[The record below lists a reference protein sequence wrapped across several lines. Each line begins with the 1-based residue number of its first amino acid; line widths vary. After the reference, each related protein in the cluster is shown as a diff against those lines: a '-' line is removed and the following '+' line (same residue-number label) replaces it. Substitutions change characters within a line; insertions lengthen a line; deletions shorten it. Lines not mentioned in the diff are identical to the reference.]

1 MFLLKIVIL
10 YINTIILKL
19 KNNSESVISIISRV
33 ITAGSFYVLT
43 FLSSRH
49 FNPEDFANWSLF
61 ITCINLLPL
70 LNFGISTGLVNRIA
84 FNNSSTN
91 VSYKENIL
99 IVNASL
105 KVQIIISIFLGV
117 IVFILM
123 SINSIKSIKI
133 ILENKLS
140 IFILLTSLPFQFY
153 SSILYSYKKIN
164 LANYISI
171 FQNIFLLLV
180 AFLIFGYSG
189 SLNIFILY
197 YSLAYTSLQIISF
210 VYSLIVNNINIL
222 YSFRDIKYIS
232 IISIQSVSFWGMSFF
247 SNILSTAQVFFV
259 SFLFGIQA
267 VPNFFLFQRLFSII
281 NTFHLAFLSP
291 YTVRFIELSS
301 NFKWRDLKFLLN
313 SLVIK
318 FTLGLYMTLGLTI
331 YFFHP
336 LIIEVWTHKYISDY
350 KSALIFLFIF
360 LLTSFGNVY
369 SVFLNS
375 LGHFKIQ
382 IYFSSIS
389 FISFLI
395 FLYFLKDYLGSVSV
409 ACATIPSTIITLIIM
424 INFVNKL
431 LNKKI
436 II

>member
-1 MFLLKIVIL
+1 MIL
-10 YINTIILKL
+10 FIKTIIYKL

-43 FLSSRH
+43 YISSRH
-49 FNPEDFANWSLF
+49 FPSEDFANWSLY

-70 LNFGISTGLVNRIA
+70 FNFGISTGLVNRIA
-84 FNNSSTN
+84 LNNSSSN
-91 VSYKENIL
+91 VSYKENYL
-99 IVNASL
+99 IVNASF
-105 KVQIIISIFLGV
+105 KVQVIITFFLGAL
-117 IVFILM
+117 VFFLTT
-123 SINSIKSIKI
+123 INSITSIKI

-140 IFILLTSLPFQFY
+140 IIILLTSLPFQFY

-164 LANYISI
+164 TANYISI
-171 FQNIFLLLV
+171 CQNIFLLFV
-180 AFLIFGYSG
+180 TFLIFGYSE

-197 YSLAYTSLQIISF
+197 YSVVYTSLQIISF
-210 VYSLIVNNINIL
+210 VYSLIVNNIQIL

-232 IISIQSVSFWGMSFF
+232 IISVPSVSFWGMSFF
-247 SNILSTAQVFFV
+247 SNILSTAQIFFV
-259 SFLFGIQA
+259 SFFFGLKA

-301 NFKWRDLKFLLN
+301 NFKWIDLKILLN
-313 SLVIK
+313 TLVIK
-318 FTLGLYMTLGLTI
+318 FTLGLYMTLGITI

-336 LIIEVWTHKYISDY
+336 LILEVWTHKYIADY
-350 KSALIFLFIF
+350 KSALIFLIIF

-382 IYFSSIS
+382 IYFSIIS

-395 FLYFLKDYLGSVSV
+395 SLFFLKDFLGSISV
-409 ACATIPSTIITLIIM
+409 ACATIPSSIITLIIM
-424 INFVNKL
+424 IKFVNKL
-431 LNKKI
+431 LNMKI
-436 II
+436 NT